1 MVSAAPFLYSRRL
14 GQGAGNRAGRS
25 DGRTLMCYLDIRAYL
40 HNVLEDKPL
49 GLRVFLVLAF
59 VASAT
64 AMILAAGQDTVLQQL
79 LF

>member
-1 MVSAAPFLYSRRL
+1 MR
-14 GQGAGNRAGRS
+14 
-25 DGRTLMCYLDIRAYL
+25 YLNLPAYL

-59 VASAT
+59 VVSAT